1 MARDNTNSKK
11 KPLLDFIFVYLAYT
25 LRYVYL
31 LVLIPFYGRVL
42 GNEGY
47 AVVLSAMSLMNFA
60 WIFTGWGFPQAGV
73 RSLSTQ
79 SSSRYGQTFGA
90 HFSARLILGVVA
102 LAGSMVMIHSSPLLS
117 AHLPAAYLALTLG
130 ILSAFNLGWYFSGSN
145 RPRHAVSLEML
156 GFVISLGLI
165 LTLVSE
171 PSDATYAILSL
182 LISGIIVTGVA
193 HFWIRKEFSFR
204 DLFQISAGF
213 SLIRSAGYLFLYAS
227 SAMLVSAIST
237 YVVGLFSSTAVVGE
251 YGAADRLVALGI
263 SVMSPLGMVLIPK
276 ITSLHANN
284 PRAAYH
290 LSKKV
295 LLILLAISVSGALIS
310 FVFAEPVVTLIFG
323 KNFIG
328 TAPVLRW
335 FSLIF
340 PINALIIFIGTYVL
354 IPLEQEKALANSVIL
369 GVLLFTVISIP
380 LTMRY
385 QSIGMASARLIGDAF
400 ILFLLIVVCLRND
413 RISMFLKA
421 HRKAA

>member
-1 MARDNTNSKK
+1 MARDNKNTKR
-11 KPLLDFIFVYLAYT
+11 PLLDFIFVYLAYT

-42 GNEGY
+42 GSEGY

-60 WIFTGWGFPQAGV
+60 WIFTGWGFAQAGV

-79 SSSRYGQTFGA
+79 SSALYGQTFGA
-90 HFSARLILGVVA
+90 HFSARLILSIGA
-102 LAGSMVMIHSSPLLS
+102 MAGSMVMIHSSPLLS
-117 AHLPAAYLALTLG
+117 AHLVAAYLALALG
-130 ILSAFNLGWYFSGSN
+130 VLSAFNLGWYFSGSN

-156 GFVISLGLI
+156 GFVISLGLV
-165 LTLVSE
+165 LTLVSR

-182 LISGIIVTGVA
+182 LISGIIVTGIA
-193 HFWIRKEFSFR
+193 HFWIRKE
-204 DLFQISAGF
+204 ISLSNLIQFPAGL

-237 YVVGLFSSTAVVGE
+237 YIVGLFSTTAVVGE

-284 PRAAYH
+284 PQAAYH

-295 LLILLAISVSGALIS
+295 LVALLAISVCGALIS
-310 FVFAEPVVTLIFG
+310 FVFAEPIVALIFG
-323 KNFIG
+323 DSFIG

-354 IPLEQEKALANSVIL
+354 IPLQQEKALAHSVIF
-369 GVLLFTVISIP
+369 GILLFTLISIP
-380 LTMRY
+380 LTKSY
-385 QSIGMASARLIGDAF
+385 QGIGMAGARLIGDAF
-400 ILFLLIVVCLRND
+400 ILVLLITVCRRND